1 MFSLY
6 LTGDENKDRDIVL
19 EYAEASLLKGSD
31 VFSFIADLSNVSALL
46 FWFLK
51 DINWIGFYL
60 VRGETLVLGP
70 FQGEPACSTIPFS
83 KGVCGKCAREERT
96 IIVPDVEKFP
106 GHIACSSLSRSEIVI
121 PLFKDGRLWG
131 VMDTDS
137 PRVERFGEEDRAFL
151 EKVCS
156 LISPLYPELLK
167 ELGKRE

>member
-70 FQGEPACSTIPFS
+70 FQG
-83 KGVCGKCAREERT
+83 
-96 IIVPDVEKFP
+96 
-106 GHIACSSLSRSEIVI
+106 
-121 PLFKDGRLWG
+121 
-131 VMDTDS
+131 
-137 PRVERFGEEDRAFL
+137 
-151 EKVCS
+151 
-156 LISPLYPELLK
+156 
-167 ELGKRE
+167 